1 MTDPRHSISGP
12 AGASVDA
19 HESGATEPADDVLRD
34 DEDDRQWNL
43 RVRGESRTEQL
54 DRNFAT
60 LLQELR
66 VVQTGVQVL
75 TGILLTLPFQ
85 SRFPELSTAMQV
97 DYLLVAA
104 ASIAATVFLT
114 APVAAHRMLFR
125 RHRLEHIVR
134 SAHRCAV
141 TGILFL
147 GLALTGVAVLIFD
160 FVAGPVA
167 AAIAGVAAALMF
179 VLLWFAF
186 PYRQR
191 AQNTGAEEQGPPW
204 DPRARR
210 SLRGP

>member
-1 MTDPRHSISGP
+1 M
-12 AGASVDA
+12 
-19 HESGATEPADDVLRD
+19 
-34 DEDDRQWNL
+34 
-43 RVRGESRTEQL
+43 EQL

-85 SRFPELSTAMQV
+85 SRFPELSPAMRV
-97 DYLLVAA
+97 NYLAVAA

-134 SAHRCAV
+134 SAHHCAV
-141 TGILFL
+141 IGILFL

-160 FVAGPVA
+160 FVAGPVPA
-167 AAIAGVAAALMF
+167 VIAGITAALLF
-179 VLLWFAF
+179 VLLWFAL
-186 PYRQR
+186 PYHQR
-191 AQNTGAEEQGPPW
+191 ARDGRVEEHGPPR
-204 DPRARR
+204 DPRVGRR
-210 SLRGP
+210 FRRP

>member
-1 MTDPRHSISGP
+1 MWD
-12 AGASVDA
+12 
-19 HESGATEPADDVLRD
+19 
-34 DEDDRQWNL
+34 L

-85 SRFPELSTAMQV
+85 SRFPELSPAMRV

-141 TGILFL
+141 IGILFL
-147 GLALTGVAVLIFD
+147 GFALTGVAVLIFD

-167 AAIAGVAAALMF
+167 ATIAGVTAALLF

-186 PYRQR
+186 PYHQR
-191 AQNTGAEEQGPPW
+191 TQDADPEEQGPLR
-204 DPRARR
+204 DPRAHRFFR
-210 SLRGP
+210 EP

>member
-1 MTDPRHSISGP
+1 M
-12 AGASVDA
+12 
-19 HESGATEPADDVLRD
+19 
-34 DEDDRQWNL
+34 
-43 RVRGESRTEQL
+43 EQL

-85 SRFPELSTAMQV
+85 SRFPELSPLMRV
-97 DYLLVAA
+97 DYLVVAG

-125 RHRLEHIVR
+125 RHRLEQIVR

-141 TGILFL
+141 IGILFL
-147 GLALTGVAVLIFD
+147 GLALTGVAVLVFD
-160 FVAGPVA
+160 FVAGPISA
-167 AAIAGVAAALMF
+167 AVAGVTAALLF

-191 AQNTGAEEQGPPW
+191 VRDGAPDEQGAPW
-204 DPRARR
+204 DPRVR
-210 SLRGP
+210 SFRPGSRLHS